1 MSKKKLEEGGLLQQE
16 DVNNSSTVS
25 SVPYEYSY
33 LKSEDTNLKVP
44 APQSIIDSTIRSVG
58 FAEQTTKAGF
68 GAEMPTL
75 EARPDAYKTVF
86 KSDFSN
92 SLSNLSKTIKQ
103 FRLSGKM
110 DQLASLNVNLAK
122 IENNKMQVDAL
133 LQDGRISKQQHA
145 LLSNRIENGEF
156 MEEDSENDLMQI
168 YGNLGVNE
176 QDVARAEQLA
186 KEYGLTNE
194 LMDAVYKSGNKT
206 DYQSLLARKEELLK
220 EVAEKE
226 ESLESDYNISEDW
239 LLRGEIS
246 ENRNDRMGANTGDY
260 LRYQAA
266 GDLAGTLSTM
276 EGWAYSIGVPLVL
289 NSIKAASPALKGNP
303 YGRAAVALA
312 NIASTAYGIG
322 LSRYLET
329 SMEAGDSYW
338 QMVDQL
344 EKEAVQQKIDDGLP
358 GELSKRERN
367 DIAIEAY
374 KGIEELKNKNYKL
387 GAGDILQFAATF
399 AKVPGMSKTFGSG
412 SLGELGR
419 AITSRN
425 VGKIGTNLAGF
436 AARVGLSRELEGA
449 EEGLQFRWTQ
459 EYLAGDPALYN
470 TNGKKSGFISDY
482 AEYAAVRAG
491 IKDGDPALYNNL
503 GFKHAVQSGKDMAT
517 MMTGSGRT
525 IAGMSKLYK
534 YRQAIRSLKGGEA
547 IDKNAA
553 AGIENEV
560 ILEQYLKGNLENLKA
575 GIYRLGSNP
584 NIEGMTLDEAKES
597 IKKIERAEKLLDDI
611 YGTGSPLSITLGGLN
626 IDLLP
631 GESAID
637 PQRGLFGIG
646 RDDLGTTAFDRNKQ
660 MAFLNAM
667 EIVEKEQ
674 QLKDLEAQQLEFSSG
689 QESSLNSMFGL
700 DGLSAEEKADVQ
712 SKLQSRGIQATPFDV
727 QIEELKNELN
737 RLKTDNK
744 NIATGDFVYNNMG
757 GYMSM
762 QEFRK
767 FADLQ
772 ERDRELRE
780 VQEPTEAQR
789 AEARDIQTELAK
801 ILWTSGVEYNNIN
814 KNYNE
819 SNIRRATM
827 LQFIGQTIALMGKD
841 PKKHLAPILNAIA
854 EKGMQL
860 DQETLETVMSE
871 ADRAIKERDDIQ
883 ARKDENTSLIQG
895 ILNGSK
901 DIAGNDK
908 DFDPTVGGFTSFTPL
923 SKTEQQS
930 LEIYTKDEANLSPA
944 QKNELIQLRER
955 AVIQDKINEL
965 QKQNNAFDTQLEN
978 LNDIADAGQKIL
990 NRGVESF
997 LLDDRNF
1004 KVRSTDEVIIDTAIN
1019 DLIAASNYVSA
1030 QLELNPDYADVN
1042 YVRSL
1047 LQQIENRSRIFERR
1061 AAETGNELFSDIA
1074 KTLEA
1079 LYGEVAALSQT
1090 VAENNASRVASQ
1102 IEFENQITENLLN
1115 SIGLDTNFEFFKEGT
1130 FANLAELTKS
1140 IIDPKEFKK
1149 IKEAVIGPDVKLS
1162 DRVMAAML
1170 MVNLVKARLQEDQVF
1185 KTKFQDALNETK
1197 DSIKNKIKEDAKES
1211 SIDYRSE
1218 YLENPETTFDTYQ
1231 LPNID
1236 DAFDIVTQTSPTFRY
1251 EDHKNLSKYLNDV
1264 LATDRPESVEL
1275 PAESIPNLS
1284 IEKSD
1289 GITRIQKQD
1298 LVNLLT
1304 NQLDLRKLTYLE
1316 LILNSETTP
1325 IDIVHSE
1332 KFIADN
1338 PQTAP
1343 LKPTKQQLNAARE
1356 ILLYLGLP
1364 EANTIPADANIGD
1377 FSAVLQGAAGT
1388 GKTKVVLQL
1397 AMTLSGLGTGSVFTM
1412 GHNASS
1418 SKTLSD
1424 ALGTDNN
1431 TIESF
1436 LEIANSE
1443 EGFPA
1448 TTNLMV
1454 IDEAFGLSDEQMSDI
1469 NEAVVNINR
1478 DRKQQELPLLKVIM
1492 LGDPGQITA
1501 ESIDALQLNNISP
1514 RVKTFITPVST
1525 VYRSDIPAL
1534 VDFQNIFRRRLTPVQ
1549 DIPIVAKVTNIN
1561 IGTFNENTNPIKGVY
1576 GISGNFKVGIKE
1588 RLEKTKEANDGKRR
1602 VIITDP
1608 TRVEEY
1614 KAFVEGNGFNHVE
1627 VMSYIDAQGQTINEV
1642 YMDIK
1647 GLDMNGDVMAPSQ
1660 INDALYTASS
1670 RASDL
1675 VVAGN
1680 LNIENTV
1687 DENLDKISSG
1697 LAAEIAER
1705 DAEFLR
1711 EVQDN
1716 YDFIKELP
1724 SLSVSEEAKDKTKDL
1739 DEDQDVDIE
1748 QQEDIADDSGVEEE
1762 INTNMDPV
1770 DDQGNQEQH
1779 PTPPI
1784 DEYYEEDTVEEVTDS
1799 EAISVDFPEFAAT
1812 SETTDVIINGQTYTV
1827 APAQDNQLAF
1837 AVVSKVGDKVGLVIY
1852 QPAFDIEGNEIPGA
1866 FRRLA
1871 VLSENDIAKA
1881 TWINP
1886 AEKAAIQDR
1895 INSGKAPLLTSAGVP
1910 GDKSIFIKDINLTAN
1925 NMLPGLIVPQGG
1937 IRRLTYKYK
1946 KRADVDTADKNT
1958 QYSNEEGVAVKRG
1971 VVDKLLTKF
1980 VTSFYNDSKQKPSEK
1995 SIKNKSSFKIFK
2007 TNKEVQAYQSR
2018 IGEGFEIKKGVPYII
2033 IEGIDNTQGN
2043 KTRIQ
2048 MIPLVPRKLR
2058 RSNRDDF
2065 RNYYQPIEEF
2075 ISNVQE
2081 VERIIGYTYGTPE
2094 FRNFIYGMN
2103 MQSLEQRMQEIGRLG
2118 VPQVEMER
2126 IDAMLGGVYAE
2137 VLRDETGAL
2146 LRDDNGRLVMTT
2158 SGPGLAQ
2165 SVMNKLAR
2173 ANNKRP
2179 GFDGFRVVNKIKDK
2193 SGNIVKAGHK
2203 ARGLMAV
2210 PDPQK
2215 HAGLEYLFYNI
2226 EKLQSLFTD
2235 VDGVNQVLYVPLILP
2250 KDNKKQSLS
2259 SKAVQ
2264 QYIDVHLQDPT
2275 DEIYRTQIFLARG
2288 KIEDT
2293 VTYNQV
2299 IDVLVEEYGGKYTK
2313 EQILSALPT
2322 ALEVF
2327 GITITNKSTPAEIVA
2342 AFSSLEAEA
2351 LNKELVKQL
2360 DKDIQA
2366 DQVDQSLKLD
2376 DSDLDDIVGDFKL
2389 FEDKDGYSDKKGKLV
2404 TKPEALKE
2412 LKRILPDAFKK
2423 DGTLKTG
2430 YISFIN
2436 GADMLRLTE
2445 KPGALGVFMDNMMF
2459 IKEDRGGI
2467 YKNVVRH
2474 ETFHKIFSYFLTAA
2488 ERKALLN
2495 AAREQYPEARDMNDL
2510 QVEEFL
2516 ADKFMT
2522 YEQAPQS
2529 FTQKIAAFFKKVLRF
2544 FNIINKDANNVKKF
2558 FDNVENGYFTGFK
2571 GEPLDSDAKHF
2582 IEINKEYGNTDVY
2595 RASKHLLIRSLGSLL
2610 AKTDQASTVDEAG
2623 NVSNVFFN
2631 RDERFAYVKEQVLP
2645 ALKAKY
2651 ANIKNPTEEQVVIKI
2666 ALDKLTSGR
2675 TADRL
2680 YKELYSQKAAEFEL
2694 ESKEAESMQDQ
2705 IIDASEINHKNN
2717 LSSEVR
2723 DFLNNITYTKADGTK
2738 ETVSYN
2744 YAYFTALQLLS
2755 GLDSSLDTDAML
2767 RELASREKK
2776 LGHKPG
2782 SPGSSIIQAI
2792 KGLVETSLA
2801 NEINITDAKG
2811 VLSSISLPTN
2821 SKFDVTKNNQ
2831 EVFIYHPTKDVSLI
2845 DVDNDVLDDNTK
2857 VIRRD
2862 KKETSSSF
2870 VGRALRES
2878 GLEIETAKPMY
2889 KKFYNL
2895 NVFKNLYVNTASLR
2909 KERFHMGDYS
2919 IDTVTDE
2926 LSGVSERQVKTR
2938 YYQHKEFGSKAAN
2951 EANIKDRIFDNYKSL
2966 LKKRKAIDKLLKE
2979 NKVEEAYFTM
2989 LDAVGIFVPKDRVG
3003 FDKSNLDQVKTAL
3016 SELLGKVYAATNKR
3030 KKQVDEFG
3038 NPVVYKRNNKAKG
3051 EVKGQPVTVAATP
3064 EDALEDSAGFIKT
3077 LSSALINIDQ
3087 NQKAGSIRTAEGK
3100 TVYTYHNSSFA
3111 MDSLLGL
3118 AGKAPVKDVHMES
3131 NDPVWTNLYKYNIFT
3146 NGTSSIIDIA
3156 DHDAYADRKGRK
3168 SPTTMNLEK
3177 PSQWFER
3184 NFIYQFATAM
3194 QKESEGLSYIQQLHT
3209 VADTK
3214 NVRNVRV
3221 PVLSKSAVRKALG
3234 AIYTQSKAKGVTPLV
3249 FTQEFN
3255 DATSAS
3261 SFAKAAE
3268 KKLGERIEK
3277 LTKFLADNNIGSQY
3291 TALKGADA
3299 MLGEQNLGFK
3309 NVNEAFIYNYAVN
3322 SFFANQVIMGD
3333 TSSLKDSF
3341 KVIKRSKVAQAPG
3354 YRGLVNDKY
3363 GMPKKYNIAISEDP
3377 KANPF
3382 EYMSKEEREAFK
3394 DQLAIMGIE
3403 FDIADAQGYMLP
3415 SRRADI
3421 RKGFGNGLNIGN
3433 VLKPVYYGVHA
3444 DGNAVAVKYSS
3455 VVLTDDLVNRFPAL
3469 KDLRTKMERAN
3480 VGEFIM
3486 DSAIKNGNPKVQSKT
3501 GYNFETGE
3509 TNFRIAKESIIE
3521 MDSNNFRIQLDP
3533 EANIDTFVS
3542 NPTQLGYF
3550 INSNGKNRAE
3560 SIEYYS
3566 LFAQLQRIGLNK
3578 VYRELGIKSNNR
3590 EYSKGERQKLKNT
3603 VQKTLAKSA
3612 AKRENS
3618 LREAAM
3624 LSEGDIDINF
3634 PAIVAKSISLL
3645 SSNFEKS
3652 VIKPKFPGQKL
3663 ALMSDLGI
3671 TVFEKGNLVGT
3682 RSELEAQGITVDDSW
3697 SERPLRHMHGNNNY
3711 AEVILPEALKGQF
3724 QIGDEFF
3731 NKYGM
3736 GFRIPSTELHSAIP
3750 LRVVGFSNEA
3760 GTSTLIAPK
3769 ELSPLHGSDF
3779 DIDSLFIIRRAT
3791 IFDRDKGGRRIFTAE
3806 GVDVRIDVQ
3815 DALLNPSNYID
3826 NMEYVIDQA
3835 VAERTELRNQSE
3847 IDKDLDKK
3855 LTKEIAI
3862 LNSVQEAAIKNRM
3875 LEIYL
3880 DVITADKNRESMLTP
3895 INLKVLNGKDVNS
3908 VFDMYAKNARIS
3920 VPSKAKNYKNSGF
3933 YEGRDL
3939 SDPFDEMY
3947 MHQSNQQ
3954 GAKLTGIFANS
3965 MKAISYLMGDNLN
3978 DKDAREGASVITR
3991 DDATGEVKKVIY
4003 KIDNKEYSDFQ
4014 RLDTEGNAIF
4024 VALDGLV
4031 NAAID
4036 NANEQILNI
4045 LNLNNNTAGYM
4056 ALMLAQGVPLNTAAA
4071 IIGQPSIRA
4080 AFEMQ
4085 GSFDANLGVIQDSLI
4100 DRLDMTTEEVAA
4112 ILDAAKDQGLNTT
4125 ELEGGIS
4132 RFTDR
4137 VEEFDNYTKDQLTE
4151 QIVVIDFLKNLK
4163 SAQSQLIKVSNALSI
4178 IQAMPNDLASL
4189 EGKIEQWGELFQQNE
4204 DGTYSNVDRNL
4215 NSTILLKHPH
4225 IAQAF
4230 VALNFLSGAMS
4241 SIFHLA
4247 SPRVAAYADSF
4258 SSDINRSDLENK
4270 NQVEVEFRSQ
4280 ILRYLTS
4287 SLEDTSNEK
4296 PVTIKTDSGSFK
4308 LRGNRAFV
4316 HNATIR
4322 VKEMQDAV
4330 NNNGDRLGD
4339 VHPFLSNIL
4348 TEKDRFGNKYIKAA
4362 DTKAPTQDEMIDI
4375 HNSFNKLDQED
4386 QDMIVKYAIVN
4397 EGLEFA
4403 PGNITLLL
4411 PPNVLTDVSKT
4422 REDLLSR
4429 LFATGETLQK
4439 QSSRDILDN
4448 VKDHFAIQYN
4458 LNNPGR
4464 VKEHY
4469 RLGKDGDNYIKAIE
4483 RNGSIYG
4490 TTIENGIVTDYAVPE
4505 GGHPE
4510 YLMNNNIGV
4519 LYTKVH
4525 EVFDADGNI
4534 TKTLYQQVGRAS
4546 SQVSAFT
4553 VPNDILEAK
4562 TTYTYNKKDYFNPK
4576 YVTRTVD
4583 VLSQKDLTLS
4593 KPILDQ
4599 DGNQAL
4605 KPGDKMLVKL
4615 AGDALRTNAKIRTI
4629 ESISN
4634 DGLNIKFKS
4643 TVASIKTTPK
4653 QEQDAIK
4660 SNMDNDSVEMSDN
4673 CKT

>member
-33 LKSEDTNLKVP
+33 LKSEDTNLNVP

-58 FAEQTTKAGF
+58 FAEQSTRAGF

-103 FRLSGKM
+103 FKLSSKLDRL
-110 DQLASLNVNLAK
+110 AALNVNLAK

-133 LQDGRISKQQHA
+133 LQDGRIGKQQHA

-156 MEEDSENDLMQI
+156 MEDDSENDLMQI

-206 DYQSLLARKEELLK
+206 DYQSLLARKEELLQ
-220 EVAEKE
+220 EVAERE
-226 ESLESDYNISEDW
+226 DSLESDYNISEDW

-246 ENRNDRMGANTGDY
+246 ENRNDRTGANTGDY

-266 GDLAGTLSTM
+266 GDLAGTLSTA
-276 EGWAYSIGVPLVL
+276 EGWLYSVVAPVVL
-289 NSIKAASPALKGNP
+289 NSIKAASPALSGNP
-303 YGRAAVALA
+303 YGRGAVALA
-312 NIASTAYGIG
+312 NIASVGYGIG

-329 SMEAGDSYW
+329 SMEAGDIYW
-338 QMVDQL
+338 QRVDQL
-344 EKEAVQQKIDDGLP
+344 EKEAIQQKLDDGLP
-358 GELSKRERN
+358 GELSKREKN

-374 KGIEELKNKNYKL
+374 KGVEELKNKNYKL
-387 GAGDILQFAATF
+387 GVGDVLQFGLTF
-399 AKVPGMSKTFGSG
+399 AKVPGMAKTFGSG
-412 SLGELGR
+412 SLREVGR

-436 AARVGLSRELEGA
+436 GARVGLSRELEGA

-470 TNGKKSGFISDY
+470 SNGKRSGFVSDY

-525 IAGMSKLYK
+525 IAGISKLYK
-534 YRQAIRSLKGGEA
+534 YRQAIRSLKGGDA
-547 IDKNAA
+547 IDKDAY

-575 GIYRLGSNP
+575 GIYRMGSNP

-597 IKKIERAEKLLDDI
+597 IKKIEKAEKLLDDI
-611 YGTGSPLSITLGGLN
+611 YGKGSPLSIALGGIN

-646 RDDLGTTAFDRNKQ
+646 RDEAGTNAFDTNKR

-667 EIVEKEQ
+667 EIVDKEQ
-674 QLKDLEAQQLEFSSG
+674 QLKDLEVEQLEFANG
-689 QESSLNSMFGL
+689 KESSLNSMFGL
-700 DGLSAEEKADVQ
+700 DDLSREEKADVQ
-712 SKLQSRGIQATPFDV
+712 SKLESRGIRATPFDV

-744 NIATGDFVYNNMG
+744 NIATGDFVYSNMG

-762 QEFRK
+762 QEFRRY
-767 FADLQ
+767 ADLQ
-772 ERDRELRE
+772 NRAKELGE
-780 VQEPTEAQR
+780 TKELTEAQR
-789 AEARDIQTELAK
+789 AELRDIRTELAK
-801 ILWTSGVEYNNIN
+801 ILYTSGVEYNNIS

-841 PKKHLAPILNAIA
+841 PKKHLASILNSIA

-860 DQETLETVMSE
+860 DQTTLETVMSE
-871 ADRAIKERDDIQ
+871 ADRAIKERNDIQ
-883 ARKDENTSLIQG
+883 ERKDENAALIEG

-901 DIAGNDK
+901 DISGNDK
-908 DFDPTVGGFTSFTPL
+908 DFDPTAGGFTAFTPL
-923 SKTEQQS
+923 SKTEQNS
-930 LEIYTKDEANLSPA
+930 LEIYTKDETNLSPA
-944 QKNELIQLRER
+944 QKNDLAQLRER
-955 AVIQDKINEL
+955 AVTQDKINEL
-965 QKQNNAFDTQLEN
+965 QKQNNDFDSQLEN
-978 LNDIADAGQKIL
+978 LNGIADAGQKIL

-997 LLDDRNF
+997 LLDDNNF
-1004 KVRSTDEVIIDTAIN
+1004 RVKSTDEVIVDTAIN
-1019 DLIAASNYVSA
+1019 DLIGATNYLRA

-1042 YVRSL
+1042 YVRSIL
-1047 LQQIENRSRIFERR
+1047 EQIEGRSRIFERR

-1074 KTLEA
+1074 QTLEA
-1079 LYGEVAALSQT
+1079 LYGEVVDLSQV

-1102 IEFENQITENLLN
+1102 TEFENQITENLLN
-1115 SIGLDTNFEFFKEGT
+1115 SIGIDSNFEFFKEGP
-1130 FANLAELTKS
+1130 FAQIAELTKS
-1140 IIDPKEFKK
+1140 IIDPKEFNK
-1149 IKEAVIGPDVKLS
+1149 IKEAVIGPDVKLT
-1162 DRVMAAML
+1162 DKTMAAML
-1170 MVNLVKARLQEDQVF
+1170 MVNLVKTRLQEDQVF
-1185 KTKFQDALNETK
+1185 KTKFQDTLKETK
-1197 DSIKNKIKEDAKES
+1197 TSIKNKIKEDAKDS
-1211 SIDYRSE
+1211 SIEYRSE
-1218 YLENPETTFDTYQ
+1218 YLDNPETTFDTYQ

-1251 EDHKNLSKYLNDV
+1251 EDHKNLSKYLEDV
-1264 LATDRPESVEL
+1264 IASERPADVQL
-1275 PAESIPNLS
+1275 PSAAIPNLS

-1289 GITRIQKQD
+1289 GVTRIQKED
-1298 LVNLLT
+1298 LVKLLT

-1316 LILNSETTP
+1316 LILDSETTP
-1325 IDIVHSE
+1325 IDVVHSE

-1377 FSAVLQGAAGT
+1377 FTAVLQGAAGT

-1424 ALGTDNN
+1424 ALKTDNN
-1431 TIESF
+1431 TVENF
-1436 LEIANSE
+1436 LQIVNSE
-1443 EGFPA
+1443 QGFPA
-1448 TTNLMV
+1448 TTNLLI
-1454 IDEAFGLSDEQMSDI
+1454 IDEAFGFSDEQMSDV

-1478 DRKQQELPLLKVIM
+1478 ERKQQELPLLKVIM
-1492 LGDPGQITA
+1492 LGDPGQITT
-1501 ESIDALQLNNISP
+1501 ERIDALQLNNISS

-1534 VDFQNIFRRRLTPVQ
+1534 VDFQNIFRRRLTP
-1549 DIPIVAKVTNIN
+1549 IENTPIVTKVTNLN

-1576 GISGNFKVGIKE
+1576 GVSGNFKEGIKE
-1588 RLEKTKEANDGKRR
+1588 RLEKTKESNDGKRR

-1608 TRVEEY
+1608 TRVEDY
-1614 KAFVEGNGFNHVE
+1614 RAFVEGNGFNHVE
-1627 VMSYIDAQGQTINEV
+1627 VLSYIEAQGQTITEV

-1647 GLDMNGDVMAPSQ
+1647 GLDMNGDEMSPSQ

-1697 LAAEIAER
+1697 LASEIRER
-1705 DAEFLR
+1705 DLEFLR

-1724 SLSVSEEAKDKTKDL
+1724 SLSVSDQAKEKTKEL
-1739 DEDQDVDIE
+1739 EENQEVDIE
-1748 QQEDIADDSGVEEE
+1748 EQEDIADDTAVEEE
-1762 INTNMDPV
+1762 INTNMDPI
-1770 DDQGNQEQH
+1770 DDQGNEAQH
-1779 PTPPI
+1779 PTPPV

-1812 SETTDVIINGQTYTV
+1812 SETTNVVINGQTYTV
-1827 APAQDNQLAF
+1827 APAQDNQPAF

-1852 QPAFDIEGNEIPGA
+1852 QPAFDIEGNTIPGA

-1871 VLSENDIAKA
+1871 VFGENDIAKA
-1881 TWINP
+1881 TWIKP

-1895 INSGKAPLLTSAGVP
+1895 INSGKAPLLTSAGIP
-1910 GDKSIFIKDINLTAN
+1910 GDKSIFIKDINLAAN
-1925 NMLPGLIVPQGG
+1925 NALPGLIVPQGG

-1946 KRADVDTADKNT
+1946 KRADVDSADKNT
-1958 QYSNEEGVAVKRG
+1958 KYSNEEGVSIKRG

-1995 SIKNKSSFKIFK
+1995 DIKRKSSFKIFK
-2007 TNKEVQAYQSR
+2007 TTREVQSYQSR

-2075 ISNVQE
+2075 IKNVQE
-2081 VERIIGYTYGTPE
+2081 VERIIGHTYGTPE

-2103 MQSLEQRMQEIGRLG
+2103 MESLEQRMQEIGRLG

-2146 LRDDNGRLVMTT
+2146 LRDENGRLAMTT

-2179 GFDGFRVVNKIKDK
+2179 GFDGFRVVNKIKDN

-2226 EKLQSLFTD
+2226 QKLQSLFTD

-2264 QYIDVHLQDPT
+2264 QYIDMHLQDPT
-2275 DEIYRTQIFLARG
+2275 DEIYRTQVFLSRG
-2288 KIEDT
+2288 
-2293 VTYNQV
+2293 
-2299 IDVLVEEYGGKYTK
+2299 
-2313 EQILSALPT
+2313 
-2322 ALEVF
+2322 
-2327 GITITNKSTPAEIVA
+2327 EIVEQA
-2342 AFSSLEAEA
+2342 PVETQE
-2351 LNKELVKQL
+2351 
-2360 DKDIQA
+2360 DIQA
-2366 DQVDQSLKLD
+2366 DPVDDSLKLD
-2376 DSDLDDIVGDFKL
+2376 ESDLDDIVGDFKL

-2412 LKRILPDAFKK
+2412 LRRILPDAFRK

-2436 GADMLRLTE
+2436 GADLLRLTE

-2467 YKNVVRH
+2467 YKNIVRH

-2495 AAREQYPEARDMNDL
+2495 AAREQYSEARDMNDL

-2529 FTQKIAAFFKKVLRF
+2529 FTQKVAAFFKKVLRF
-2544 FNIINKDANNVKKF
+2544 FNIISKDANNVKKF

-2582 IEINKEYGNTDVY
+2582 IDINKEYGNTDVY
-2595 RASKHLLIRSLGSLL
+2595 RASKHLLVRSLGSLL
-2610 AKTDQASTVDEAG
+2610 AKTDQTSTVDEAG

-2631 RDERFAYVKEQVLP
+2631 RDERFAYVKDQVLP

-2651 ANIKNPTEEQVVIKI
+2651 ANIKNPTEEQIVLRV

-2680 YKELYSQKAAEFEL
+2680 YKELYNQKAAEFEL

-2767 RELASREKK
+2767 REIASREKE
-2776 LGHKPG
+2776 LSHKPG
-2782 SPGSSIIQAI
+2782 SPGSTIIQAI

-2801 NEINITDAKG
+2801 NEINITDSQG
-2811 VLSSISLPTN
+2811 VLSSVAFPNN

-2831 EVFIYHPTKDVSLI
+2831 EVFVYHPTKDVSLI
-2845 DVDNDVLDDNTK
+2845 DVDNDVLDDSTK

-2862 KKETSSSF
+2862 KKESSASF

-2878 GLEIETAKPMY
+2878 GLEVETAKPMY

-2919 IDTVTDE
+2919 IDTVADPV
-2926 LSGVSERQVKTR
+2926 SGVTERQVKTR

-2951 EANIKDRIFDNYKSL
+2951 EANIKDRIFDNYKKL
-2966 LKKRKAIDKLLKE
+2966 LKKRRAIDNLLRE
-2979 NKVEEAYFTM
+2979 NKVELAYFTM
-2989 LDAVGIFVPKDRVG
+2989 LDAVGIYVPKDRVG

-3016 SELLGKVYAATNKR
+3016 SEVLGKVYAATNKR

-3100 TVYTYHNSSFA
+3100 TVYTFHNSSFA
-3111 MDSLLGL
+3111 IDSLLGL
-3118 AGKAPVKDVHMES
+3118 AGKGPVKDVHIEN
-3131 NDPVWTNLYKYNIFT
+3131 NDPIWSNLYKYNIFT
-3146 NGTSSIIDIA
+3146 NGTSKIIDIA

-3184 NFIYQFATAM
+3184 NFVYQFATAM

-3221 PVLSKSAVRKALG
+3221 PVLSKNAVRKALA
-3234 AIYTQSKAKGVTPLV
+3234 AIYTQSKAKEVTPLV
-3249 FTQEFN
+3249 FTEEFN
-3255 DATSAS
+3255 NATSAS

-3277 LTKFLADNNIGSQY
+3277 LSKFLTDNNIGSQY
-3291 TALKGADA
+3291 TALRSADA
-3299 MLGEQNLGFK
+3299 MLKEQDLGFK
-3309 NVNEAFIYNYAVN
+3309 NANEAFIYNYAVN

-3341 KVIKRSKVAQAPG
+3341 KVIKRAKVAHAPG

-3363 GMPKKYNIAISEDP
+3363 GMPKKYSIAISEDP

-3382 EYMSKEEREAFK
+3382 EYMSNAEKQAFK
-3394 DQLAIMGIE
+3394 DQLAIMGVE

-3469 KDLRTKMERAN
+3469 KDLRTKMERAK

-3486 DSAIKNGNPKVQSKT
+3486 DTAIKNGNPKVQSKT

-3509 TNFRIAKESIIE
+3509 TNFRIAKQSIIE

-3533 EANIDTFVS
+3533 EADIDTFVS

-3550 INSNGKNRAE
+3550 INSNGKNKAE
-3560 SIEYYS
+3560 SVEYYS
-3566 LFAQLQRIGLNK
+3566 LFAQLQRVGLDK

-3590 EYSKGERQKLKNT
+3590 EYSRGERQKLKNT
-3603 VQKTLAKSA
+3603 IQKTLAKSA

-3624 LSEGDIDINF
+3624 LAEGDIDVNF

-3671 TVFEKGNLVGT
+3671 TVFEKGDLVGT

-3697 SERPLRHMHGNNNY
+3697 SERPLRHMYGNNNY

-3724 QIGDEFF
+3724 QIGDDFF

-3815 DALLNPSNYID
+3815 DALLNPSNYIN
-3826 NMEYVIDQA
+3826 NMEDVIDQA
-3835 VAERTELRNQSE
+3835 VAERSEVRNQSE
-3847 IDKDLDKK
+3847 INKDLDKR

-3862 LNSVQEAAIKNRM
+3862 LNNVREAAIKNRM

-3920 VPSKAKNYKNSGF
+3920 VPSNAKNYKNSGF
-3933 YEGRDL
+3933 YEGKDL

-3991 DDATGEVKKVIY
+3991 DDNTQEAKKVTY

-4014 RLDTEGNAIF
+4014 RIDTEGNAIF

-4071 IIGQPSIRA
+4071 VIGQPAIRA
-4080 AFEMQ
+4080 AFEME
-4085 GSFDANLGVIQDSLI
+4085 GSFDGNLGVIQDSLI
-4100 DRLDMTTEEVAA
+4100 DRLDMATEEVAA
-4112 ILDAAKDQGLNTT
+4112 IIDAARDQGLNTT
-4125 ELEGGIS
+4125 ELENGIS
-4132 RFTDR
+4132 RFEDR

-4204 DGTYSNVDRNL
+4204 DGTYSNIDRNL

-4241 SIFHLA
+4241 SVFHLA

-4258 SSDINRSDLENK
+4258 SGDINRSDLENK
-4270 NQVEVEFRSQ
+4270 NQVQVEFRSQ

-4296 PVTIKTDSGSFK
+4296 SVTIKTDSGSFK

-4322 VKEMQDAV
+4322 VKEMQDAT
-4330 NNNGDRLGD
+4330 NNSGDRLGD

-4386 QDMIVKYAIVN
+4386 QDMLVKYAIVN

-4411 PPNVLTDVSKT
+4411 PPNVLTDVSKK
-4422 REDLLSR
+4422 RETMLSR
-4429 LFATGETLQK
+4429 LFATGESLQK
-4439 QSSRDILDN
+4439 QSSLDILDN
-4448 VKDHFAIQYN
+4448 VKDHFELQYN
-4458 LNNPGR
+4458 LNNPTR
-4464 VKEHY
+4464 VRDHY
-4469 RLGKDGDNYIKAIE
+4469 RLGKDESDNFIKALT
-4483 RNGSIYG
+4483 RNNSIYG
-4490 TTIENGIVTDYAVPE
+4490 TTIENGIVTDYAVPG
-4505 GGHPE
+4505 GGHAQ

-4525 EVFDADGNI
+4525 EVADIDGNV

-4562 TTYTYNKKDYFNPK
+4562 TTYTYNKKDYFNPQ

-4605 KPGDKMLVKL
+4605 KPGDKMIVKL
-4615 AGDALRTNAKIRTI
+4615 AGDSLRTNAKIRTI

-4634 DGLNIKFKS
+4634 DGLSIKFKG
-4643 TVASIKTTPK
+4643 TVTSIKSTPK
-4653 QEQDAIK
+4653 QEQDAMK
-4660 SNMDNDSVEMSDN
+4660 ANMDNDSVQLSDK
-4673 CKT
+4673 CKTG